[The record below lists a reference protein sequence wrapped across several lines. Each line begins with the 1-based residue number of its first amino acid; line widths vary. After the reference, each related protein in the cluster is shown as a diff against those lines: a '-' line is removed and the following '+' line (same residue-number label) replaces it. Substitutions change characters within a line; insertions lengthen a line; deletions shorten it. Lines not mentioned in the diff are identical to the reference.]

1 VTRSKGREAAGALRR
16 RMKLGDFLVAY
27 LKRAGVTHIFGLPGD
42 LVLGL
47 FHRFGRDRGLE
58 IVTLSHEPAVGFA
71 ADGYSRSTRRLGVVC
86 VTYGAGGHNVVNPIA
101 GAYAEQVPLLVVS
114 GGPGAAEASVAGVH
128 HQVKDLEVQC
138 RILSEVTCSARILRH
153 PELVACEVHETVTRI
168 MTEHRPGYL
177 EIHRDRVDVPIT
189 VPEEILDWDGSY
201 PRRRSDPRKL
211 GEAVADTLARL
222 RAAKRPVMIGGVEIF
237 RDRADRVFR
246 ELAERLRVPVL
257 TTVLAKGAFP
267 MDHPLHMGIHMG
279 PMSPPAIRRRVANAD
294 LVLALGT
301 ELTDLNLGAAKPEVA
316 RERSVWAIDGSVRI
330 SFHQYTEVELREFVA
345 NLGRARLPRFDE
357 RVRHHDNLKR
367 RRGGPRAEGPLSVND
382 LLLEVNHFLENQP
395 GYHVFAESGD
405 MLFGGLEVRVPAP
418 GLYFAQGYYASM
430 GFGVPAALGAQI
442 GTGVRPLVLSGDGAF
457 QMTGAEISHAP
468 LLGLSPVVVV
478 VNNGGWGIFRPVS
491 PRRDLLRIPDWPYAE
506 LAQSWGGVGF
516 RVDTASEL
524 RDALRAAHQVKEFVV
539 IEARVDPDDL
549 SPISRRYIQASARKA
564 RAAR

>member
-1 VTRSKGREAAGALRR
+1 MKAPRGRSVAAGFRP

-86 VTYGAGGHNVVNPIA
+86 VTYGAGGHNVVNPVA
-101 GAYAEQVPLLVVS
+101 GAYAEQVPLLVFS
-114 GGPGAAEASVAGVH
+114 GGPGTAEASVAGIH
-128 HQVKDLEVQC
+128 HQVKDVEAQC
-138 RILSEVTCSARILRH
+138 RIFSEVTCSARILCH
-153 PELVACEVHETVTRI
+153 PELVAREIHETVTRI

-177 EIHRDRVDVPIT
+177 EIHRDKVDVPIS
-189 VPEEILDWDGSY
+189 VPPELLEWDGSY

-222 RAAKRPVMIGGVEIF
+222 RAAKRPVLIGGVEIF
-237 RDRADRVFR
+237 RARADRAFR

-279 PMSPPAIRRRVANAD
+279 PMSPPAIRRRVAGAD

-316 RERSVWAIDGSVRI
+316 RARSVWAIDGSVRI
-330 SFHQYTEVELREFVA
+330 SFHQYTEIELRDFVA
-345 NLGRARLPRFDE
+345 ELARARLPRFDE
-357 RVRHHDNLKR
+357 RVRYHDNLVR
-367 RRGGPRAEGPLSVND
+367 RRRAPSTRAPLSVND
-382 LLLEVNHFLENQP
+382 LLLEVNQFLENQP

-430 GFGVPAALGAQI
+430 GFGVPAALGAQL
-442 GTGVRPLVLSGDGAF
+442 GTGVRPLVLCGDGAF
-457 QMTGAEISHAP
+457 QMTGPEISHAP
-468 LLGLSPVVVV
+468 LLGLSPVVVL

-491 PRRDLLRIPDWPYAE
+491 PRRDLLEIPNWPYAE
-506 LAQSWGGVGF
+506 LAQGWGGVGF
-516 RVDTASEL
+516 QVETASEL

-564 RAAR
+564 RAAQ